1 MERSVETVYST
12 ENSMKVALLTNGPG
26 ELWGW
31 ARPVIA
37 ELRKREHSVSLWL
50 LPCQFASGYERAVA
64 SGLGADKLEGPC
76 SSAWMWHA
84 LAQEKTDCVLQLGGD
99 LLFGR
104 RIAERA
110 GAPLLCYAY
119 GFKKG
124 MKYARVF
131 TAYQGMAESIGDNLN
146 APIQIIGDLVKDS
159 LALEIGKE
167 TDEITERSK
176 APHVLLFPGSRPAI
190 RNLSLKWF
198 AKITR
203 HVRARIL
210 DVQFTTM
217 FSPFVPE
224 NELPIWEN
232 AGLNPVRNGT
242 GAIMRGSDYALT
254 QPGTN
259 TLEMMHCGL
268 PALVAIPF
276 DFLNAAPIGGL
287 AKLISRVPLA
297 GTALKK
303 WKLRQSME
311 RNGGF
316 VSWPNRIAERA
327 VLDEAIG
334 NLTPYDLAERIMDSL
349 KNEKKLSRVRG
360 ELLEL
365 SGEAGAAAR
374 LCDAVESAC

>member
-1 MERSVETVYST
+1 
-12 ENSMKVALLTNGPG
+12 
-26 ELWGW
+26 
-31 ARPVIA
+31 
-37 ELRKREHSVSLWL
+37 
-50 LPCQFASGYERAVA
+50 
-64 SGLGADKLEGPC
+64 
-76 SSAWMWHA
+76 
-84 LAQEKTDCVLQLGGD
+84 
-99 LLFGR
+99 
-104 RIAERA
+104 
-110 GAPLLCYAY
+110 
-119 GFKKG
+119 
-124 MKYARVF
+124 
-131 TAYQGMAESIGDNLN
+131 
-146 APIQIIGDLVKDS
+146 
-159 LALEIGKE
+159 
-167 TDEITERSK
+167 
-176 APHVLLFPGSRPAI
+176 
-190 RNLSLKWF
+190 
-198 AKITR
+198 
-203 HVRARIL
+203 
-210 DVQFTTM
+210 
-217 FSPFVPE
+217 
-224 NELPIWEN
+224 
-232 AGLNPVRNGT
+232 
-242 GAIMRGSDYALT
+242 MRGSDYALT